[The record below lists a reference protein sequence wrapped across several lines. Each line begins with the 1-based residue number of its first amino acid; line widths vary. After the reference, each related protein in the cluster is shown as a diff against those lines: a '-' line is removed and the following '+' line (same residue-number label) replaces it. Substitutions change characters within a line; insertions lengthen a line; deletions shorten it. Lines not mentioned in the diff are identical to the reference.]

1 MDKRNWHW
9 WKKEAKIQSCFSNKT
24 EIHIAKEPDELDSL
38 IETLKLRTRDI
49 VDDNDDVN
57 SLFDKNKK
65 MDRLIVMDGV
75 SGVVDISRKCATFL
89 TVSRKFG
96 YNCVYVFHILATSQ
110 ILQKIISQTI
120 FNIFPSSIPQNFT
133 E

>member
-1 MDKRNWHW
+1 M
-9 WKKEAKIQSCFSNKT
+9 
-24 EIHIAKEPDELDSL
+24 

-89 TVSRKFG
+89 TVSRKFE
-96 YNCVYVFHILATSQ
+96 YNCIYVFHILATSQ

>member
-1 MDKRNWHW
+1 M
-9 WKKEAKIQSCFSNKT
+9 
-24 EIHIAKEPDELDSL
+24 

-65 MDRLIVMDGV
+65 MDRLIVMDDV

-110 ILQKIISQTI
+110 ILQKNYFTNYFEYFS
-120 FNIFPSSIPQNFT
+120 FERPSKFYRVT
-133 E
+133 A